1 MNYLCKIT
9 HYYYTFCFNLFI
21 YYYKKNSLFLRHYK
35 GGESTLSSLL
45 ITLIRFRIYFEQILL
60 LSSNCLNL
68 RKSFEYY
75 ICNFFNTDKV
85 LFIFCIFIWLFVIKK
100 PLFTTYYLTVS
111 ITCLLNFIFYKS
123 WFIIQSISSI
133 YWQPIAILS

>member
-45 ITLIRFRIYFEQILL
+45 ITFMRFRIYFEQILL
-60 LSSNCLNL
+60 LSSNCLNY
-68 RKSFEYY
+68 RRSFEYY
-75 ICNFFNTDKV
+75 ICNFFNTVKV
-85 LFIFCIFIWLFVIKK
+85 LFIFCIFIWLFVINK
-100 PLFTTYYLTVS
+100 PLITTYYLTVS

-123 WFIIQSISSI
+123 WFIILSISSI
-133 YWQPIAILS
+133 TWQPIAILS